1 MHVYRY
7 YFYVVNLYAPF
18 FINNV
23 GFLMDEHGYYFTN
36 LLNEITNVGEFNTQS
51 VEQISDSSPI
61 SPQIEST
68 TKKFRGGNFSIEEDL
83 VLISGWLNISVDVVH
98 GNEQKSKRY
107 WQRVSEYFNKYK
119 PESDSNR
126 NQVSLLNRWSIIQL
140 AINKF
145 CGCFDQIERWNQSG
159 LTEKD
164 KV

>member
-23 GFLMDEHGYYFTN
+23 GFLMVEHEYYFTN
-36 LLNEITNVGEFNTQS
+36 ILNEGTNVGEFNTQS
-51 VEQISDSSPI
+51 VEQISQSSPI

-107 WQRVSEYFNKYK
+107 WQRVWEYFN
-119 PESDSNR
+119 
-126 NQVSLLNRWSIIQL
+126 
-140 AINKF
+140 
-145 CGCFDQIERWNQSG
+145 
-159 LTEKD
+159 
-164 KV
+164 

>member
-36 LLNEITNVGEFNTQS
+36 LLNERTNVGEFNTQS

-68 TKKFRGGNFSIEEDL
+68 TKKFRGSNFSIEEDL

-107 WQRVSEYFNKYK
+107 WQRV
-119 PESDSNR
+119 
-126 NQVSLLNRWSIIQL
+126 WSTSKNTNPSQILIE
-140 AINKF
+140 IKF
-145 CGCFDQIERWNQSG
+145 
-159 LTEKD
+159 L
-164 KV
+164 